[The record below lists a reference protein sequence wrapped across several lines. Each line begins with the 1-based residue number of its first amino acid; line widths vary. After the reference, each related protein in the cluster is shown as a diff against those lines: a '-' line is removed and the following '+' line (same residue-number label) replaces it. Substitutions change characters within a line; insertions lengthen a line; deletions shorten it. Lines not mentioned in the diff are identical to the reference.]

1 MCAQC
6 GPSLQ
11 LGWHTA
17 GAKRMRASHL
27 MPPMHAT
34 QQQAPLSVHTPL
46 RDGSYDITAQN
57 ETLQIG
63 LSIAIASDNIVF
75 VEKLLHHPQI
85 NLYDTSCSTKSPIAI
100 ALEYQRHD
108 TLRLLLDHCQIDPN
122 ARDSQGQAP
131 LHLAVIYDDP
141 IAVRI
146 LLEHP
151 RVDINCLTAAGD
163 SPLLL
168 AAKTFDG
175 NRARSQILHDIVSM
189 PDVLLDQR
197 DRMGRSALWHAVNT
211 SNILLIMMLY
221 QDPRTEVGMAD
232 REGITPYV

>member
-1 MCAQC
+1 MCAWC

-11 LGWHTA
+11 SSWHEA
-17 GAKRMRASHL
+17 GVNQMKASL
-27 MPPMHAT
+27 STPLVRGT
-34 QQQAPLSVHTPL
+34 QQQIPLSVDILL
-46 RDGSYDITAQN
+46 RDGTYDLTAQN
-57 ETLQIG
+57 ETLHIG
-63 LSIAIASDNIVF
+63 LSIAIASDNIMF

-85 NLYDTSCSTKSPIAI
+85 NLYDTSCSTKSPVAI
-100 ALEYQRHD
+100 ALEYQRYN
-108 TLRLLLDHCQIDPN
+108 TLRLLLDYYQIDLN
-122 ARDSQGQAP
+122 TRDSQGQAP

-151 RVDINCLTAAGD
+151 RVDINYLTAAGD

-189 PDVLLDQR
+189 PNVLLDQR
-197 DRMGRSALWHAVNT
+197 DRMGCSALWHTVNT
-211 SNILLIMMLY
+211 SNIPLIMMLY

>member
-1 MCAQC
+1 MYARC
-6 GPSLQ
+6 GISLDHGRQ
-11 LGWHTA
+11 A
-17 GAKRMRASHL
+17 GTTQIKASHL
-27 MPPMHAT
+27 MPLMHAT
-34 QQQAPLSVHTPL
+34 QQQAPSSVDILL
-46 RDGSYDITAQN
+46 RDRPCDIQSTPN
-57 ETLQIG
+57 ENFNIA
-63 LSIAIASDNIVF
+63 LSIAIASTNIARVKQLPYHSQ
-75 VEKLLHHPQI
+75 VGLSSSI
-85 NLYDTSCSTKSPIAI
+85 KSSVVA

-108 TLRLLLDHCQIDPN
+108 ILRLLLD
-122 ARDSQGQAP
+122 DSQVDANAKDSKGYTP

-141 IAVRI
+141 VAVRI

-151 RVDINCLTAAGD
+151 RVEVNCLTAAGD
-163 SPLLL
+163 SALVL